1 MTKHA
6 SKLIVCHLTV
16 ASLMTLFSAFS
27 YAQPTNIRIT
37 AVTGI
42 GYAVDWVT
50 INYLDSGGNSRQIRR
65 ESNIALGQTADFTV
79 PDGARNI
86 VLEAKPL
93 ASLPRTRIFNN
104 LSLASGSD
112 HCFELT
118 GTVNRPRYT
127 RITCGWV
134 PGGSISVF
142 DNSLNGSVGLK
153 RVMVKVKNRSGTST
167 IGSTYTDDRGRFSL
181 DRSVSGP
188 VRYEVV
194 FQDAAG
200 LKVKW
205 GANSHAQSVSFQAS
219 EEPLRHT
226 FREADNH
233 NWYWATIYN
242 ACQFYKDFARQD
254 AIPVKSDAQIC
265 GYYESGTST
274 TPMTGIQDIVFK
286 LYGRSSRD
294 IFWIVMHEMTHVVH
308 AQVDRNGYASF
319 VGSWGLVN
327 TLRAA
332 FGESWACGPQAIYT
346 SRRYHPTSNELN
358 NYQDLPLADYT
369 YAPRTV
375 TGRDRGRHLYIHPIV
390 VDLMDN
396 LNQRN
401 ANNAYPLDRVSGYTL
416 QQIAQA
422 LRGAHNLDDWKQNL
436 KRINNPTSGYLDEYF
451 DQYFEDRAVS
461 TPTNTIIKIKAVTGI
476 GYTVDWVEVNYTDQH
491 GASQTIR
498 RDRDINLG
506 QEAIITVPDGAT
518 NIRIEAKPRASL
530 RNTRIFNNLSLTS
543 GQSHCFNLT
552 GTVNRP
558 RYQRVSCGS

>member
-1 MTKHA
+1 MAKHA
-6 SKLIVCHLTV
+6 SKLIVGSLTALV
-16 ASLMTLFSAFS
+16 LMTLFSS
-27 YAQPTNIRIT
+27 LSHAQSTNIRIS

-50 INYLDSGGNSRQIRR
+50 ISYQDAGGQSQQIRR
-65 ESNIALGQTADFTV
+65 ESNIALGQTASFTV
-79 PDGARNI
+79 PAGARNI

-104 LSLASGSD
+104 LSLASGRD

-127 RITCGWV
+127 SVTCGWV
-134 PGGSISVF
+134 PGGSVAVF

-153 RVMVKVKNRSGTST
+153 RVMIKVKNRLGTST
-167 IGSTYTDDRGRFSL
+167 IGSTYTDDRGQFSL
-181 DRSVSGP
+181 GRPVTGP

-205 GANSHAQSVSFQAS
+205 GANSHAQSVTFQAT
-219 EEPLRHT
+219 EGRLHHT
-226 FREADNH
+226 FREADDH

-242 ACQFYKDFARQD
+242 ACQFYKDFAGQD
-254 AIPVKSDAQIC
+254 AIPVKGNAQIC

-274 TPMTGIQDIVFK
+274 TPMTGIQDIVFR
-286 LYGRSSRD
+286 LHGRSSRE
-294 IFWIVMHEMTHVVH
+294 IFWIVMHEMSHLVH

-346 SRRYHPTSNELN
+346 SRRYNPTSNELS

-369 YAPRTV
+369 YAPRSV
-375 TGRDRGRHLYIHPIV
+375 TGKDRGRHLYIHPIV

-396 LNQRN
+396 HNQRN
-401 ANNAYPLDRVSGYTL
+401 VNNEYPLDRVSGYTL
-416 QQIAQA
+416 RQIAQA
-422 LRGAHNLDDWKQNL
+422 LRGAHDLDDWKNNL
-436 KRINNPTSGYLDEYF
+436 KRVSNPTSAFLDEYF
-451 DQYFEDRAVS
+451 DQYFEDRAAR
-461 TPTNTIIKIKAVTGI
+461 TAGNTIIKIKAVTGI
-476 GYTVDWVEVNYTDQH
+476 GYTVDWVEVNYTDVN
-491 GASQTIR
+491 GTSQNIR
-498 RDRDINLG
+498 RERDISLG
-506 QEAIITVPDGAT
+506 QEATITVPDGAT

-558 RYQRVSCGS
+558 RYQRVGCGS